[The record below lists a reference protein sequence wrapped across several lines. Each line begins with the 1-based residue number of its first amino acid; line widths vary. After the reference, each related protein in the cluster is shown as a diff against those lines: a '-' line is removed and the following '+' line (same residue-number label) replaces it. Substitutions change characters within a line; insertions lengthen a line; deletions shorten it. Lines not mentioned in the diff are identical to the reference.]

1 MFPKMHLAR
10 GLARHCSFVALV
22 LLTAWL
28 CPLEN
33 ARAEESVADTIAEQ
47 KPSLAQ
53 AAQNPVANMISL
65 PLQNNMNLTVGDR
78 QVQNVLNVQP
88 VIPVGMGPVNLII
101 RTILPVV
108 WQPDVTDGS
117 GGVFGLGD
125 TQMSLFLSP
134 SDPGRVI
141 WGTGPIVLLPTRTN
155 SALGAGKFGLGPAAV
170 LLKIHGPWVVGV
182 LAQNAWGFA
191 GRNDV
196 PDTNNFLLQYFVN
209 YNFKKGWYATSAPIL
224 TSNWNAASGEK
235 WVVPFGAGAGK
246 IFTIRKQPM
255 NASVQVYGNAV
266 RPTGYAPV
274 TLRLQ
279 LQFLFPT

>member
-1 MFPKMHLAR
+1 MFTNRQLQCRLAQLFS
-10 GLARHCSFVALV
+10 LAALAVLTSFL
-22 LLTAWL
+22 W
-28 CPLEN
+28 PL
-33 ARAEESVADTIAEQ
+33 AEAQAQETVEKAVREET
-47 KPSLAQ
+47 PSLAQ
-53 AAQNPVANMISL
+53 AAQNPVADLISL
-65 PLQNNMNLTVGDR
+65 PLQNNMNLTVGDK

-88 VIPVGMGPVNLII
+88 VIPIGMGPVNLVT

-108 WQPDVTDGS
+108 WQPDVEDGS

-134 SDPGRVI
+134 SDPKRLI
-141 WGTGPIVLLPTRTN
+141 WGMGPIAILPTRTN

-191 GRNDV
+191 GRNEV
-196 PDTNNFLLQYFVN
+196 PDTNSFLLQYFVN

-224 TSNWNAASGEK
+224 TANWNASSGEK
-235 WVVPFGAGAGK
+235 WLVPFGAGAGK
-246 IFTIRKQPM
+246 IFSIRKQAL
-255 NASVQVYGNAV
+255 NASVQLYGNAV